1 MNGYFVVVPGVLVT
15 SFIYRISSMI
25 DQISKY
31 SFGVKSE
38 ILKDVFYQSDNL
50 EIILSNLF
58 FRVAC
63 PIHNNTVF

>member
-15 SFIYRISSMI
+15 SFIYGISSMI

-50 EIILSNLF
+50 ETILSNLF
-58 FRVAC
+58 L
-63 PIHNNTVF
+63 

>member
-15 SFIYRISSMI
+15 SFIYGISSMI

-38 ILKDVFYQSDNL
+38 ILKDVFLSKRQFRNNL
-50 EIILSNLF
+50 K
-58 FRVAC
+58 
-63 PIHNNTVF
+63 

>member
-15 SFIYRISSMI
+15 SFKYRISSMI

-50 EIILSNLF
+50 ETILSNLF
-58 FRVAC
+58 L
-63 PIHNNTVF
+63 